1 MSSDS
6 GVDAA
11 AEDRLPPI
19 VCGVDQRYLVALGA
33 LMASIAAAH
42 PGAVSQL
49 RLIVLHHGLGRA
61 DRAVIVRWA
70 AELGLAV
77 QVRSVTDVADRYPVS
92 GWVSAAVYLRLAIPE
107 VLGEEPRVLY
117 LDADTLVVDD
127 LRPLLRHPLGD
138 AALAA
143 VRDPQN
149 PAIGSGIAL
158 PGWRRLGLPY
168 GRDYFNSGVLLLDL
182 VACARDDIFGRAR
195 RFLTQHPDEARLWDQ
210 DALNVAA
217 GDRWVR
223 LDRRW
228 NTFAFSG
235 LSRLPGFVHERDGRR
250 LPVPQLVAEEDT
262 AAVLHFAGPVKPWH
276 DDYPPGP
283 ARDRYRRFLA
293 AAPVVG
299 AR

>member
-1 MSSDS
+1 MSSDC
-6 GVDAA
+6 GVDAGA
-11 AEDRLPPI
+11 ADRLPPI

-42 PGAVSQL
+42 PGTVSQL

-61 DRAVIVRWA
+61 DRAMIVRQA
-70 AELGLAV
+70 AQLGLAV
-77 QVRSVTDVADRYPVS
+77 QIRSVTDVADRYPVS
-92 GWVSAAVYLRLAIPE
+92 GWVSVAVYLRLAIAQ
-107 VLGEEPRVLY
+107 VLGGEPRVLY
-117 LDADTLVVDD
+117 LDADTLVLDD
-127 LRPLLRHPLGD
+127 LRPLLRHPLGG

-149 PAIGSGIAL
+149 PTVGSGIAL
-158 PGWRRLGLPY
+158 PGWQQLGLPH

-182 VACARDDIFGRAR
+182 VACERDDLFGRAH
-195 RFLTQHPDEARLWDQ
+195 RFLMDHPDQARLWDQ

-217 GDRWVR
+217 DDRWVR

-235 LSRLPGFVHERDGRR
+235 LSRLPGFLHERDGRR
-250 LPVPQLVAEEDT
+250 LPLPQLVADEDT

-276 DDYPPGP
+276 DDYPPGI
-283 ARDRYRRFLA
+283 ARDRYRHFLSM
-293 AAPVVG
+293 APAG

>member
-6 GVDAA
+6 GVGTA

-19 VCGVDQRYLVALGA
+19 VCGVDQRYLVALGT

-61 DRAVIVRWA
+61 DRAMIVRRA

-77 QVRSVTDVADRYPVS
+77 QVRSAAEAGDRYPLS

-107 VLGEEPRVLY
+107 VLGGEPRVLY
-117 LDADTLVVDD
+117 LDTDTLVLDD
-127 LRPLLRHPLGD
+127 LRPLLRHPLD
-138 AALAA
+138 DTALAA

-149 PAIGSGIAL
+149 PTIGSGIAL
-158 PGWRRLGLPY
+158 PGWQRLGLPY

-182 VACARDDIFGRAR
+182 VACARDDLFGRAR
-195 RFLTQHPDEARLWDQ
+195 RFLAEHPDEARLWDQ

-217 GDRWVR
+217 GDRWAR

-235 LSRLPGFVHERDGRR
+235 LSQLPGFMHELDGRR
-250 LPVPQLVAEEDT
+250 LPVPQLIVEEET
-262 AAVLHFAGPVKPWH
+262 AAVLHFAGPVKPWQ

-283 ARDRYRRFLA
+283 ACDRYRRFLDSA
-293 AAPVVG
+293 SAG